1 MNGDTHWSTKPH
13 LNLPGSCQWQHP
25 LEHQTFIW
33 TYLRAV
39 NGNTWRST
47 ILLDGFYHLQANIYP
62 GADITSGLAFLYSV
76 CLWQVHVTQGDTP
89 AKKNCWI
96 TRKYPLVS
104 YSKCTG
110 TPESTHQWATQNLQD
125 HQKVPLVGYLKMTL
139 LVSHFW
145 HSYDLGNWVIDQ
157 IYVNYHLHW
166 ISGKVTHGKYSE
178 RIIVVVVDHFYIAL
192 FSAGEQTQSTRMWFY
207 MSD

>member
-1 MNGDTHWSTKPH
+1 MATPEGARFCLMASIISRQTST
-13 LNLPGSCQWQHP
+13 LVRTSLEILLSC
-25 LEHQTFIW
+25 TVCAFD
-33 TYLRAV
+33 
-39 NGNTWRST
+39 RST
-47 ILLDGFYHLQANIYP
+47 WLKGILLQ
-62 GADITSGLAFLYSV
+62 
-76 CLWQVHVTQGDTP
+76 
-89 AKKNCWI
+89 
-96 TRKYPLVS
+96 RKIAGS
-104 YSKCTG
+104 
-110 TPESTHQWATQNLQD
+110 PESTHWWATQNVQE
-125 HQKVPLVGYLKMTL
+125 HQKVPTSGLLKIYRITRKCPLVGYLKMTL

-192 FSAGEQTQSTRMWFY
+192 FSARKQTQSTRMWFY